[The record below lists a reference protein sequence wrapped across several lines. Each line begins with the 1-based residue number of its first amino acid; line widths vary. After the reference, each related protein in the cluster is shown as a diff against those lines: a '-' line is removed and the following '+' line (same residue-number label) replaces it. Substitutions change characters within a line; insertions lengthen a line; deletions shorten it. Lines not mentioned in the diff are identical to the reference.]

1 VSMASDRIEL
11 YDRIR
16 RLAVPLVSGVEPI
29 HDCKA
34 SPWPGLK
41 IEHFQLQNLH
51 TPEASTNC
59 FLAAL
64 CLQADPQAILG
75 PADNRRAIKPEEIIV
90 VGPGR
95 IPAQESCGSIEF
107 LVMELAPKYLLWAGE
122 ELAPPD
128 HFDGNTCWRLRDDQ
142 LRHIMLAMHHEQVAS
157 FASGPLFGECM
168 GLSFAATLLS
178 KRCATALRANDY
190 RGGLS
195 PSKLRVVKAFV
206 NENLASSLSLAD
218 IANLVQMGPCHFAR
232 AFKESTGLSP
242 HQYVL
247 RRRIDRAVEMLK
259 DERSSLAGIAYDLGF
274 SSQGHFTAVFRKFT
288 GTQPSSYRE
297 QLLSHKQVST
307 WQTQQFVPGGALH

>member
-1 VSMASDRIEL
+1 MASDRIEL

-16 RLAVPLVSGVEPI
+16 RRTVPLVSGVDPI
-29 HDCKA
+29 HDCKG
-34 SPWPGLK
+34 SPWPDVK
-41 IEHFQLQNLH
+41 IEHFQVQNLR

-64 CLQADPQAILG
+64 CLQADSQAILG
-75 PADNRRAIKPEEIIV
+75 PAGNRTVINPEEIIV

-95 IPAQESCGSIEF
+95 IPAQESYGNVEF

-142 LRHIMLAMHHEQVAS
+142 LRHIMLAMHHEQVAG
-157 FASGPLFGECM
+157 FPSGRLFGEYM
-168 GLSFAATLLS
+168 GLSFAVTLLS
-178 KRCATALRANDY
+178 KRFATALRTNDY

-195 PSKLRVVKAFV
+195 PSKLRIVKAFV
-206 NENLASSLSLAD
+206 NQNLASSLSLAD

-232 AFKESTGLSP
+232 AFKESTGFSP

-247 RRRIDRAVEMLK
+247 RRRIDLAVEMLK
-259 DERSSLAGIAYDLGF
+259 DQRSSLAGIAYDLGF

-307 WQTQQFVPGGALH
+307 WQAQPFVPGGALQ